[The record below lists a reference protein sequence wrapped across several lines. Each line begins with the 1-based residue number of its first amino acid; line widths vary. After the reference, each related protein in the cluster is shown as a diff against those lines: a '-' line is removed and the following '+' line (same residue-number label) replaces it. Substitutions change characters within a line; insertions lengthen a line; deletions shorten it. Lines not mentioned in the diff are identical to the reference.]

1 MIIKVNVRVVVNNF
15 AIIVALLLP
24 HTSIISLIIAGSL
37 PLTLFLINSKFS
49 KLNYNKYSFIF
60 GGVIILS
67 FLVNAI
73 MGADISIKSLQRLF
87 TFITLFLL
95 FPFVLYFKIYN
106 WVLYFCLTYLLLSQL
121 AYVLGINF
129 LVQFYNTFYP
139 YTGELQGYSSDFLL
153 SGSGEVDFILN
164 RRYGGIYHN
173 PNQLIRYI
181 SLLLLVLFIENRN
194 RSLLYKLPFLSLV
207 FIATSIAGSRTGF
220 FFVIIVIVFSY
231 FYNRPKISI
240 SNAALPLFTVI
251 LTLVSAIYFLSQYE
265 LRILEVSSGLDNS
278 IGLKIEWFLT
288 FLNQLSSPLNFL
300 VGHFSTDNILVYGI
314 NILDSEWGELFYNF
328 GLLGVFTLFMF
339 YFDLFKTKDRN
350 LRFLLLILIWGI
362 SSTII
367 FSFRMSIFYM
377 IILSNYYSYYKQRK

>member
-1 MIIKVNVRVVVNNF
+1 MIKKDNLRTGLNNF
-15 AIIVALLLP
+15 AVVLALLLP
-24 HTSIISLIIAGSL
+24 HTSLVGLIIAGSL
-37 PLTLFLINSKFS
+37 PFILFLVNT
-49 KLNYNKYSFIF
+49 KLHEITYNKYSLVF
-60 GGVIILS
+60 GGVILLRFVLNNIVGS
-67 FLVNAI
+67 E
-73 MGADISIKSLQRLF
+73 ISVKSLQRLF

-106 WVLYFCLTYLLLSQL
+106 GVLYFCLAYLLLSQL
-121 AYVLGINF
+121 AYVFGIGF
-129 LVQFYNTFYP
+129 LVNFYNTFYP
-139 YTGELQGYSSDFLL
+139 YTGDLQIYNSEFLL
-153 SGSGEVDFILN
+153 SGSGEADFVLN

-181 SLLLLVLFIENRN
+181 SVLLLVFFIENRN
-194 RSLLYKLPFLSLV
+194 RSQLYKVPFLILV
-207 FIATSIAGSRTGF
+207 ILATSIAGSRTGF
-220 FFVIIVIVFSY
+220 FFVIIVIGFSF
-231 FYNRPKISI
+231 FYQRPPISI
-240 SNAALPLFTVI
+240 LKSSVPLFMGLLGLI
-251 LTLVSAIYFLSQYE
+251 LVIYFLSQYE
-265 LRILEVSSGLDNS
+265 MRVLEVSSGFNNS
-278 IGLKIEWFLT
+278 IGLKVEWFLT
-288 FLNQLSSPLNFL
+288 FFNQLSSPFNFL